1 MAVLVTGGAGFI
13 GSHETVELL
22 ENEYKAVTH
31 LAGYEAVGKS
41 VQMPF
46 SYYNNNISGKLTLY
60 EVMLKYTGLAAKI
73 LKKFSSQLK
82 KRLVKRVEVE
92 KYYFEEQ
99 SLLFEFKLSNFFTL
113 KKNIKAEFL
122 INEEVHQLS
131 YKLLNNGRLI
141 VKIPQHLL
149 ALVTSSSTMQLT
161 INNKKIWITEHKAY
175 RAGDFQEAI
184 LIGNKFLSTKVKKN
198 IIINN
203 RFADFY
209 FMETPIDSQVKSVQ
223 YDFLA
228 LSLDAPD
235 VMAQADAEVELYA
248 FNNFQFRILTGTKDA
263 ENNTFLVN
271 DFSEMAAGL
280 WRVFLLIDNK
290 LYPLNLAGPFAESF
304 SSCHHQLQVL
314 SQKSVFYLKLIPHS
328 VEIEA
333 LSIEEK
339 QNYEYLL
346 SFSLP
351 KGNTGVACSLQVDEP
366 KSGLLRSYPLACKDG
381 QLQTYLPMKDLL
393 ENLFVKRFFLV
404 EHSEEAKVYRLS
416 LNKQLLRNTTTH
428 YKIVSN
434 SQFVKLRFY
443 RRKDLSLGLAMTQA
457 KLKKAI
463 REVKDFQVEGIIG
476 SIEEFIGSKAYL
488 MIEDRLS
495 KDSLQVPITGE
506 FSVDLSG
513 LDLIGIKSKDKT
525 VLDLFVVIE
534 NGAGEIIRKEKI
546 RYNKAHYKKDN
557 YYSYKKQY
565 DDQGNEHHFM
575 ITTTPFNNVKVESF
589 TIRSHVEI
597 PADVKTKDENVWL
610 MGERTNTAQDNG
622 IVLFQ
627 WLQENTSI
635 ESYYVIEEDSS
646 DYEHIKHIPNVLIF
660 GSDKHFEIAFKAK
673 VLLSTHD
680 LENILPYKPAKGFF
694 GYEETMKIFLQHG
707 VLGRKNVEYHK
718 KNYDMPFDLFIVSS
732 DPEKQV
738 IVMEEMGYED
748 HEVAVTGLARFDN
761 LIQINPPKDIL
772 LMPTWRDW
780 INTDEQFLKSEYF
793 LAYSNLIQNDKL
805 LGLLEEYKVN
815 INFYPHYRAQDYFQ
829 SEIENMHERIKFIS
843 LGSQTVQQ
851 LLIDHALLITD
862 YSSVSFDFTLLNK
875 PVVYYHF
882 DVDSFFRKGILRPIE
897 ETFIGGIGSYEEEL
911 VTIIEDII
919 KSNFTN
925 FEYEITGII
934 KHQDQH
940 NSRRIYDEVQKLIE
954 AKKTLI
960 V

>member
-1 MAVLVTGGAGFI
+1 M
-13 GSHETVELL
+13 
-22 ENEYKAVTH
+22 
-31 LAGYEAVGKS
+31 
-41 VQMPF
+41 
-46 SYYNNNISGKLTLY
+46 
-60 EVMLKYTGLAAKI
+60 I
-73 LKKFSSQLK
+73 LKKFSSKLK
-82 KRLVKRVEVE
+82 KRLVKRVEIK
-92 KYYFEEQ
+92 KYYFKEQ
-99 SLLFEFKLSNFFTL
+99 NLLFEFELSNFFTL
-113 KKNIKAEFL
+113 KKNVEAQFL
-122 INEEVHQLS
+122 INEEIHPLKNELVQ
-131 YKLLNNGRLI
+131 NNRLI
-141 VKIPQHLL
+141 VTVPQHLL
-149 ALVTSSSTMQLT
+149 ALVTSSSSVRLT
-161 INNKKIWITEHKAY
+161 INNKKIWITEHALYK
-175 RAGDFQEAI
+175 AGDFQEAI
-184 LIGNKFLSTKVKKN
+184 LIGNKFLSTKVKRN

-209 FMETPIDSQVKSVQ
+209 FMENPIDSQVKSVQ
-223 YDFLA
+223 YNTLA
-228 LSLDAPD
+228 LSLNLPD
-235 VMAQADAEVELYA
+235 VVEEASAKVELYA
-248 FNNFQFRILTGTKDA
+248 FNNFQFRILTGTKASPKDDIVF
-263 ENNTFLVN
+263 E

-280 WRVFLLIDNK
+280 WRMFIHVDNK
-290 LYPLNLAGPFAESF
+290 LYPLNLMEPFAEQF
-304 SSCHHQLQVL
+304 SSYNHQLQVL
-314 SQKSVFYLKLIPHS
+314 SRKSVFYLELVPHS
-328 VEIEA
+328 IEIES

-346 SFSLP
+346 SFTL
-351 KGNTGVACSLQVDEP
+351 TGKITGFEYSLQVDEP
-366 KSGLLRSYPLACKDG
+366 KSGMLRSYPLESKNG
-381 QLQTYLPMKDLL
+381 QLQTTLPMKDLL
-393 ENLFVKRFFLV
+393 ENLFAKRFFLI
-404 EHSEEAKVYRLS
+404 EHSEEPKVYRFSLS
-416 LNKQLLRNTTTH
+416 KQLLNNTTTH
-428 YKIVSN
+428 YKVISN

-463 REVKDFQVEGIIG
+463 REVNDFQIQGVIG
-476 SIEEFIGSKAYL
+476 SIEEFIGSRAYL

-495 KDSLQVPITGE
+495 QDSLKTPITGE
-506 FSVDLSG
+506 FTVDLNS

-534 NGAGEIIRKEKI
+534 NGSGEIIRKEKI
-546 RYNKAHYKKDN
+546 RYSKARYKKDN

-589 TIRSHVEI
+589 TIRSHVKI
-597 PADVKTKDENVWL
+597 PADVEVKDENIWL

-622 IVLFQ
+622 IVFFR
-627 WLQENTSI
+627 WLQENTTI

-673 VLLSTHD
+673 VLLGTHD
-680 LENILPYKPAKGFF
+680 LENILPYKPARGFF
-694 GYEETMKIFLQHG
+694 GYEETVKIFLQHG

-738 IVMEEMGYED
+738 IVMDEMGYED
-748 HEVAVTGLARFDN
+748 HEVAATGLARFDK
-761 LIQINPPKDIL
+761 LIQVNPPTDIL

-793 LAYSNLIQNDKL
+793 LAYANLIQNEKL
-805 LGLLEEYKVN
+805 LGLLEEYNVN

-829 SEIENMHERIKFIS
+829 SEIENMHERIKFIP

-882 DVDSFFRKGILRPIE
+882 DADRFFRKGILRPIE
-897 ETFIGGIGSYEEEL
+897 ETFIGGIGTYEEEL
-911 VTIIEDII
+911 VTIIEDRI
-919 KSNFTN
+919 KSNFAN

-940 NSRRIYDEVQKLIE
+940 NSRRIYDEVQKLIR
-954 AKKTLI
+954 AKKTAK

>member
-1 MAVLVTGGAGFI
+1 M
-13 GSHETVELL
+13 
-22 ENEYKAVTH
+22 
-31 LAGYEAVGKS
+31 
-41 VQMPF
+41 
-46 SYYNNNISGKLTLY
+46 
-60 EVMLKYTGLAAKI
+60 I
-73 LKKFSSQLK
+73 LKKFSNKVK
-82 KRLVKRVEVE
+82 KRLVKRVEIE
-92 KYYFEEQ
+92 KYYFKEQ
-99 SLLFEFKLSNFFTL
+99 NLLFEFVLSNFFTL

-122 INEEVHQLS
+122 INEEIHQL
-131 YKLLNNGRLI
+131 NNELVQSNRLI
-141 VKIPQHLL
+141 VTIPQHLL
-149 ALVTSSSTMQLT
+149 SLVTSSSSMQLT
-161 INNKKIWITEHKAY
+161 INNKKIWITEHELYK
-175 RAGDFQEAI
+175 AGDFQEAI
-184 LIGNKFLSTKVKKN
+184 LIGNKFLSTKVKRN

-209 FMETPIDSQVKSVQ
+209 FMENPIESQVKSVQ
-223 YDFLA
+223 YDALTLFLNE
-228 LSLDAPD
+228 PD
-235 VMAQADAEVELYA
+235 VVEEAAATIELYA
-248 FNNFQFRILTGTKDA
+248 FNNFQFRILTGTKNADK
-263 ENNTFLVN
+263 NDIVFD

-280 WRVFLLIDNK
+280 WRMFIHVDNK
-290 LYPLNLAGPFAESF
+290 LYPLNLMEPFAEPFNSY
-304 SSCHHQLQVL
+304 HHQLQVL
-314 SQKSVFYLKLIPHS
+314 SRKSVFYLELVPHS
-328 VEIEA
+328 MKIES

-346 SFSLP
+346 TLAFSG
-351 KGNTGVACSLQVDEP
+351 GNTGFEYSLQVDEP
-366 KSGLLRSYPLACKDG
+366 KSGMLRSYPLEHKDG
-381 QLQTYLPMKDLL
+381 SLQTRLPIKDLL

-404 EHSEEAKVYRLS
+404 EHSEEPKVYRFS
-416 LNKQLLRNTTTH
+416 LDKQLLNNTTTH
-428 YKIVSN
+428 YKVISN

-457 KLKKAI
+457 KLKKSI
-463 REVKDFQVEGIIG
+463 HEVNDFQIQGVIG
-476 SIEEFIGSKAYL
+476 SIEEFIGSRAYL
-488 MIEDRLS
+488 MIEDRMS
-495 KDSLQVPITGE
+495 QDSLQVPITGE
-506 FSVDLSG
+506 FTVDLNG

-534 NGAGEIIRKEKI
+534 NGSGEIIRKEKI

-589 TIRSHVEI
+589 TIRSHVKI
-597 PADVKTKDENVWL
+597 PADIEAKDENIWL

-622 IVLFQ
+622 IVFFK

-646 DYEHIKHIPNVLIF
+646 DYEHFKHIPNVLIF
-660 GSDKHFEIAFKAK
+660 GSDKHFDIAFKAK
-673 VLLSTHD
+673 VLLGTHD
-680 LENILPYKPAKGFF
+680 LENILPYKPARGFF
-694 GYEETMKIFLQHG
+694 GYEETVKIFLQHG

-738 IVMEEMGYED
+738 IVMDEMGYED
-748 HEVAVTGLARFDN
+748 HEVAATGLARFDK
-761 LIQINPPKDIL
+761 LIQVNPPRDIL

-793 LAYSNLIQNDKL
+793 LAYANLIQNEKL
-805 LGLLEEYKVN
+805 LGLLEEYNVN

-829 SEIENMHERIKFIS
+829 SEIENMHERIKFIP

-882 DVDSFFRKGILRPIE
+882 DVDRFFRKGILRPIE
-897 ETFIGGIGSYEEEL
+897 ETFIGGIGTYEEEL
-911 VTIIEDII
+911 VTIIEDRI
-919 KSNFTN
+919 KSNFAN

-954 AKKTLI
+954 AKKTAK

>member
-1 MAVLVTGGAGFI
+1 M
-13 GSHETVELL
+13 
-22 ENEYKAVTH
+22 
-31 LAGYEAVGKS
+31 
-41 VQMPF
+41 
-46 SYYNNNISGKLTLY
+46 
-60 EVMLKYTGLAAKI
+60 I
-73 LKKFSSQLK
+73 LKKFSSKLK
-82 KRLVKRVEVE
+82 KRLVKRVEIK
-92 KYYFEEQ
+92 KYYFKEQ
-99 SLLFEFKLSNFFTL
+99 NLLFEFELSNFFTL
-113 KKNIKAEFL
+113 KKNVEAQFL
-122 INEEVHQLS
+122 INEEIHPLKNELVQ
-131 YKLLNNGRLI
+131 NNRLI
-141 VKIPQHLL
+141 VTVPQHLL
-149 ALVTSSSTMQLT
+149 ALVTSSSSVRLT
-161 INNKKIWITEHKAY
+161 INNKKIWITEHALYK
-175 RAGDFQEAI
+175 AGDFQEAI
-184 LIGNKFLSTKVKKN
+184 LIGNKFLSTKVKRN

-209 FMETPIDSQVKSVQ
+209 FMENPIDSQVKSVQ
-223 YDFLA
+223 YNTLA
-228 LSLDAPD
+228 LSLNLPD
-235 VMAQADAEVELYA
+235 VVEEASAKVELYA
-248 FNNFQFRILTGTKDA
+248 FNNFQFRILTGTKASPKDDIVF
-263 ENNTFLVN
+263 E

-280 WRVFLLIDNK
+280 WRMFIHVDNK
-290 LYPLNLAGPFAESF
+290 LYPLNLMEPFAEQF
-304 SSCHHQLQVL
+304 SSYNHQLQVL
-314 SQKSVFYLKLIPHS
+314 SRKSVFYLELVPHS
-328 VEIEA
+328 IEIES

-346 SFSLP
+346 SFTL
-351 KGNTGVACSLQVDEP
+351 TGKTTGFEYSLQVDEP
-366 KSGLLRSYPLACKDG
+366 KSGMLRSYPLESKNG
-381 QLQTYLPMKDLL
+381 QLQTTLPMKDLL
-393 ENLFVKRFFLV
+393 ENLFAKRFFLI
-404 EHSEEAKVYRLS
+404 EHSEEPKVYRFSLS
-416 LNKQLLRNTTTH
+416 KQLLNNTTTH
-428 YKIVSN
+428 YKVISN

-463 REVKDFQVEGIIG
+463 REVNDFQIQGVIG
-476 SIEEFIGSKAYL
+476 SIEEFIGSRAYL

-495 KDSLQVPITGE
+495 QDSLKTPITGE
-506 FSVDLSG
+506 FTVDLNS

-534 NGAGEIIRKEKI
+534 NGSGEIIRKEKI
-546 RYNKAHYKKDN
+546 RYSKARYKKDN

-589 TIRSHVEI
+589 TIRSHVKI
-597 PADVKTKDENVWL
+597 PADVEVKDENIWL

-622 IVLFQ
+622 IVFFR
-627 WLQENTSI
+627 WLQENTTI

-646 DYEHIKHIPNVLIF
+646 DYEHIKQIPNVLIF

-673 VLLSTHD
+673 VLLGTHD
-680 LENILPYKPAKGFF
+680 LENILPYKPARGFF
-694 GYEETMKIFLQHG
+694 GYEETVKIFLQHG

-738 IVMEEMGYED
+738 IVMDEMGYED
-748 HEVAVTGLARFDN
+748 HEVAATGLARFDK
-761 LIQINPPKDIL
+761 LIQVNPPTDIL

-793 LAYSNLIQNDKL
+793 LAYANLIQNEKL
-805 LGLLEEYKVN
+805 LGLLEEYNVN

-829 SEIENMHERIKFIS
+829 SEIENMHERIKFIP

-882 DVDSFFRKGILRPIE
+882 DADRFFRKGILRPIE
-897 ETFIGGIGSYEEEL
+897 ETFIGGIGTYEEEL
-911 VTIIEDII
+911 VTIIEDRI
-919 KSNFTN
+919 KSNFAN

-940 NSRRIYDEVQKLIE
+940 NSRRIYDEVQKLIR
-954 AKKTLI
+954 AKKTAK

>member
-1 MAVLVTGGAGFI
+1 M
-13 GSHETVELL
+13 
-22 ENEYKAVTH
+22 
-31 LAGYEAVGKS
+31 
-41 VQMPF
+41 
-46 SYYNNNISGKLTLY
+46 
-60 EVMLKYTGLAAKI
+60 I
-73 LKKFSSQLK
+73 LKKFSSKLK
-82 KRLVKRVEVE
+82 KRLVKRVEIK
-92 KYYFEEQ
+92 KYYFKEQ

-113 KKNIKAEFL
+113 KKNIKAEFVF
-122 INEEVHQLS
+122 NEESHQLS
-131 YKLLNNGRLI
+131 YELTNNSDL
-141 VKIPQHLL
+141 VVTIPQQLL
-149 ALVTSSSTMQLT
+149 GLVTSSSSMQLT
-161 INNKKIWITEHKAY
+161 INNKKIWITEHDMYK
-175 RAGDFQEAI
+175 AGDFQEAL
-184 LIGNKFLSTKVKKN
+184 LIGNKFLSTKVKRN

-209 FMETPIDSQVKSVQ
+209 FMENSIDSRVQSVQ
-223 YDFLA
+223 YDVLT
-228 LSLDAPD
+228 LSLNVPDIKIDKDAK
-235 VMAQADAEVELYA
+235 VELYA
-248 FNNFQFRILTGTKDA
+248 FNNFQFRILTGTKDM
-263 ENNTFLVN
+263 ENDTVVLK

-280 WRVFLLIDNK
+280 WRLFIHVDNK
-290 LYPLNLAGPFAESF
+290 LYPLNLVEPFDDSF
-304 SSCHHQLQVL
+304 SSYHHQLKIL
-314 SQKSVFYLKLIPHS
+314 SRKSIFYLELIPHS
-328 VEIEA
+328 MEIET
-333 LSIEEK
+333 LFIEEK
-339 QNYEYLL
+339 QNYEHSL
-346 SFSLP
+346 SFSLSSE
-351 KGNTGVACSLQVDEP
+351 NTGFEYSLQVDEP
-366 KSGLLRSYPLACKDG
+366 KSGMLRSYPLVRKDG
-381 QLQTYLPMKDLL
+381 QLQTFLPMEDML

-404 EHSEEAKVYRLS
+404 EHSEEPKVYRFRLD
-416 LNKQLLRNTTTH
+416 KQLLHNTTTH
-428 YKIVSN
+428 YKVVSN

-463 REVKDFQVEGIIG
+463 YEVKDFQIEGVIG

-495 KDSLQVPITGE
+495 QDSLQVPITGE
-506 FSVDLSG
+506 FSVDFNS

-534 NGAGEIIRKEKI
+534 NRAGEIIRKEKI

-557 YYSYKKQY
+557 YYSYKKQF
-565 DDQGNEHHFM
+565 DEQGNEHHFM

-589 TIRSHVEI
+589 TVRSHIQI
-597 PADVKTKDENVWL
+597 PEDMDTKDENIWL

-622 IVLFQ
+622 IVFFK
-627 WLQENTSI
+627 WLQKNTSI

-646 DYEHIKHIPNVLIF
+646 DYEHIKHLPNVLIF
-660 GSDKHFEIAFKAK
+660 GSDRHFEVAFKAK
-673 VLLSTHD
+673 VLLGTHD

-694 GYEETMKIFLQHG
+694 GYEETVKIFLQHG

-738 IVMEEMGYED
+738 IVMDEMGYED
-748 HEVAVTGLARFDN
+748 HEVAATGLARFDN
-761 LIQINPPKDIL
+761 LIQVNPPRDIL

-793 LAYSNLIQNDKL
+793 LAYANLIQNEKL
-805 LGLLEEYKVN
+805 LGLLEEYNVN

-829 SEIENMHERIKFIS
+829 SEIDNMHDRIKFIP

-882 DVDSFFRKGILRPIE
+882 DVERFFRKGILRPIE

-911 VTIIEDII
+911 VTIIEDRI
-919 KSNFTN
+919 KSNFAN

-934 KHQDQH
+934 KHQDQQ
-940 NSRRIYDEVQKLIE
+940 NSLRIYNEVQKLIE
-954 AKKTLI
+954 TKEVSK

>member
-1 MAVLVTGGAGFI
+1 M
-13 GSHETVELL
+13 
-22 ENEYKAVTH
+22 
-31 LAGYEAVGKS
+31 
-41 VQMPF
+41 
-46 SYYNNNISGKLTLY
+46 
-60 EVMLKYTGLAAKI
+60 I
-73 LKKFSSQLK
+73 LKKFSNKFK
-82 KRLVKRVEVE
+82 KRLVKRVEIK
-92 KYYFEEQ
+92 KYFFKEQ
-99 SLLFEFKLSNFFTL
+99 NLLFEFELSNFFTL
-113 KKNIKAEFL
+113 KKSIKAEFL
-122 INEEVHQLS
+122 INEETHP
-131 YKLLNNGRLI
+131 LNNELVKSNRLI
-141 VKIPQHLL
+141 VTVPQHLL
-149 ALVTSSSTMQLT
+149 ALVTSSSSMQLT
-161 INNKKIWITEHKAY
+161 INNKKIWITEHELYK
-175 RAGDFQEAI
+175 AGDFQEAI
-184 LIGNKFLSTKVKKN
+184 LIGNKFLSTKVKRN
-198 IIINN
+198 IIVNN

-209 FMETPIDSQVKSVQ
+209 FMETPIESRIQSVQ
-223 YDFLA
+223 YDVLS
-228 LSLDAPD
+228 LSLDLPD
-235 VMAQADAEVELYA
+235 ATEEASAKIELYA

-263 ENNTFLVN
+263 EKNIIVFS

-280 WRVFLLIDNK
+280 WRMFIHVDNK
-290 LYPLNLAGPFAESF
+290 LYPLNLMKPFDEPF
-304 SSCHHQLQVL
+304 SSYHHQLQIL
-314 SQKSVFYLKLIPHS
+314 SRNSVFYLELIPHS
-328 VEIEA
+328 VKIES

-339 QNYEYLL
+339 QNYEYLVSLAL
-346 SFSLP
+346 SD
-351 KGNTGVACSLQVDEP
+351 GNTGFEYSLLVDEP
-366 KSGLLRSYPLACKDG
+366 KSGMLKSYPLKR
-381 QLQTYLPMKDLL
+381 QNERLQTRLPIKDLL

-404 EHSEEAKVYRLS
+404 EHSEEPKVYRFS
-416 LNKQLLRNTTTH
+416 LDKQLLNGTTTH
-428 YKIVSN
+428 YKVVSN

-457 KLKKAI
+457 KLKKSI
-463 REVKDFQVEGIIG
+463 HEVNDFQIQGVIG

-495 KDSLQVPITGE
+495 QDSLQVPITGE
-506 FSVDLSG
+506 FTVDLNS
-513 LDLIGIKSKDKT
+513 LDLMGIKSKDKT

-534 NGAGEIIRKEKI
+534 NGSGEIIRKEKI
-546 RYNKAHYKKDN
+546 RYNKARYKKDN

-589 TIRSHVEI
+589 TIRSHVKI
-597 PADVKTKDENVWL
+597 PVDVEAKDENIWL

-622 IVLFQ
+622 IVFFK

-673 VLLSTHD
+673 VLLGTHD
-680 LENILPYKPAKGFF
+680 LENILPYKPARGFF
-694 GYEETMKIFLQHG
+694 GYEETVKIFLQHG

-738 IVMEEMGYED
+738 IVMDEMGYED
-748 HEVAVTGLARFDN
+748 HEVAATGLARFDK
-761 LIQINPPKDIL
+761 LIQVNPPKDIL

-793 LAYSNLIQNDKL
+793 LAYANLIQNEKL
-805 LGLLEEYKVN
+805 LGLLEEYNVN

-829 SEIENMHERIKFIS
+829 SEIENMHERIKFIP

-882 DVDSFFRKGILRPIE
+882 DVDRFFRKGILRPIE
-897 ETFIGGIGSYEEEL
+897 ETFIGGIGTYEEEL
-911 VTIIEDII
+911 VTIIEDRI
-919 KSNFTN
+919 KSNFAN

-934 KHQDQH
+934 KHQDQQ

-954 AKKTLI
+954 VKKTTK

>member
-1 MAVLVTGGAGFI
+1 MIFK
-13 GSHETVELL
+13 
-22 ENEYKAVTH
+22 N
-31 LAGYEAVGKS
+31 
-41 VQMPF
+41 F
-46 SYYNNNISGKLTLY
+46 SK
-60 EVMLKYTGLAAKI
+60 
-73 LKKFSSQLK
+73 QLK

-92 KYYFEEQ
+92 KYYFKEQ
-99 SLLFEFKLSNFFTL
+99 TLLFEFKLFNFFTL
-113 KKNIKAEFL
+113 KKSVKAEFL

-131 YKLLNNGRLI
+131 HELLNNNRLI
-141 VKIPQHLL
+141 VKIPQSLL
-149 ALVTSSSTMQLT
+149 ALVTSSSIMQLT
-161 INNKKIWITEHKAY
+161 INNKKIWITEHDTYK
-175 RAGDFQEAI
+175 AGDFQEAL

-209 FMETPIDSQVKSVQ
+209 FMDSPIDSRVKSVQ
-223 YDFLA
+223 YDVLT
-228 LSLDAPD
+228 LSLDVPEVAEK
-235 VMAQADAEVELYA
+235 ADAEVELYA
-248 FNNFQFRILTGTKDA
+248 FNNFQFRILTGTKDGK
-263 ENNTFLVN
+263 NNTVVVN

-280 WRVFLLIDNK
+280 WRMFLHINNK
-290 LYPLNLAGPFAESF
+290 LYPLNLVEPFAVPF
-304 SSCHHQLQVL
+304 SSYHHQLQIL
-314 SQKSVFYLKLIPHS
+314 SRKSVFYLELIPHS
-328 VEIEA
+328 MKIEA

-346 SFSLP
+346 SFSLSREDS
-351 KGNTGVACSLQVDEP
+351 GVACSLQVDEP
-366 KSGLLRSYPLACKDG
+366 KSGMLKTYPLERKG
-381 QLQTYLPMKDLL
+381 SQLQTSLPMKELL
-393 ENLFVKRFFLV
+393 ENFFVKRFFLV
-404 EHSEEAKVYRLS
+404 EHSEEPRVYRFNLD
-416 LNKQLLRNTTTH
+416 KQLLHNTTTH
-428 YKIVSN
+428 YKVISN

-457 KLKKAI
+457 KLKKSV
-463 REVKDFQVEGIIG
+463 REVKDFQIEGVIG

-495 KDSLQVPITGE
+495 QGSLQVPITGE
-506 FSVDLSG
+506 FSVDLNS
-513 LDLIGIKSKDKT
+513 LDLIGIKSKEKT

-534 NGAGEIIRKEKI
+534 NGSGEIIRKEKI
-546 RYNKAHYKKDN
+546 RYNTARYKKDN
-557 YYSYKKQY
+557 YYSYKKQH

-575 ITTTPFNNVKVESF
+575 VTTTPFNNVKIESF
-589 TIRSHVEI
+589 TIPSHVKI
-597 PADVKTKDENVWL
+597 PADVQTKDENVWL
-610 MGERTNTAQDNG
+610 LGERTNTAQDNG
-622 IVLFQ
+622 IIFFK
-627 WLQENTSI
+627 WLQENTTI

-646 DYEHIKHIPNVLIF
+646 DYEHIKHLQNVLIF

-673 VLLSTHD
+673 VLLGTHD

-694 GYEETMKIFLQHG
+694 GYEETVKIFLQHG

-718 KNYDMPFDLFIVSS
+718 KNYEMPFDLFIVSS

-738 IVMEEMGYED
+738 IVMDEMGYED
-748 HEVAVTGLARFDN
+748 HEVAATGLARFDN
-761 LIQINPPKDIL
+761 LIQVNPPKDIL

-793 LAYSNLIQNDKL
+793 LAYSNLIQNEKL
-805 LGLLEEYKVN
+805 LRLLEEYKVN

-829 SEIENMHERIKFIS
+829 SEIENMHERIKFIP

-882 DVDSFFRKGILRPIE
+882 DVDRFFRKGILRPIE

-911 VTIIEDII
+911 VTIIEDRI
-919 KSNFTN
+919 KSNFAN

-954 AKKTLI
+954 AKKTTT